1 MDTVTSTKVGGVASW
16 NGGSI
21 ALTAGLAA
29 LISLSSGDLV
39 PGAFGAA
46 IAAAGAIE
54 WRAGRKLRLG
64 GDPVLAR
71 GRLVGAELTVLVLII
86 GYSMWRLFSVD
97 VAAELA
103 ELPVELRDA
112 LIGALGG
119 SERALVQMFTL
130 ALKLTYTTLIVLS
143 LVYQGGLAWWYA
155 RKFRSAAA

>member
-1 MDTVTSTKVGGVASW
+1 M
-16 NGGSI
+16 
-21 ALTAGLAA
+21 
-29 LISLSSGDLV
+29 
-39 PGAFGAA
+39 
-46 IAAAGAIE
+46 
-54 WRAGRKLRLG
+54 
-64 GDPVLAR
+64 AR
-71 GRLVGAELTVLVLII
+71 GRLVGAELTVLVVII
-86 GYSMWRLFSVD
+86 GYSMWRLLSVD

-119 SERALVQMFTL
+119 SEQALVEMFTL